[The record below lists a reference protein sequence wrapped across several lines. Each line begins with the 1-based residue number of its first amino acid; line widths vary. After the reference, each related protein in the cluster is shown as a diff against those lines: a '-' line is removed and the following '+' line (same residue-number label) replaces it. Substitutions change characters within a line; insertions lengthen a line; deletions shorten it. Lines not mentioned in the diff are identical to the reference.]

1 MKKTIQT
8 IFTTSLAL
16 VCTFFVQQLSAKE
29 IVGNELPEPWL
40 IAKVKN
46 DTRFTAH
53 VTVYYTTAPN
63 KPETFDV
70 GPHSSGQGGDRKLL
84 IKSVSATYD
93 ANGSGSV
100 TQKLDFVAPAS
111 TAYGEFVIKEE
122 AVGAAGEFACVIYRV
137 DESGTQ
143 INRVKPGFVFKNN
156 TKYIL
161 RVGVSIITKAGNT
174 NIKKTKDI
182 AAGEEWTEDLNSG
195 NYDIGLRIYKDSYEL
210 SADKVLDMKSLSV
223 HESGAPQLWSTATY
237 KPTFAIT
244 FGNVGMQVTKTY
256 LGVTTTL

>member
-16 VCTFFVQQLSAKE
+16 VCTFFMQQLSAKE
-29 IVGNELPEPWL
+29 IAGNELPEPWL

-93 ANGSGSV
+93 AIDGGAVTV
-100 TQKLDFVAPAS
+100 TQSVNFVAPAS

-122 AVGAAGEFACVIYRV
+122 RLTVGQFACKIYRV
-137 DESGTQ
+137 DASGTLIHQ
-143 INRVKPGFVFKNN
+143 LKPGFVFINKTSHLIRVRVFGSYDADNN
-156 TKYIL
+156 LSRVLAPGERWTQDFHSGKWYMSATVVPDYVGSPMYIN
-161 RVGVSIITKAGNT
+161 ST
-174 NIKKTKDI
+174 NQVTLS
-182 AAGEEWTEDLNSG
+182 EQSSG
-195 NYDIGLRIYKDSYEL
+195 D
-210 SADKVLDMKSLSV
+210 
-223 HESGAPQLWSTATY
+223 PQLWSTASV
-237 KPTFAIT
+237 KPTYEIS
-244 FGNVGMQVTKTY
+244 GGQPVNLVLQKIN
-256 LGVTTTL
+256 

>member
-16 VCTFFVQQLSAKE
+16 VCTFFMQQLSAKE

-63 KPETFDV
+63 NPERFDV
-70 GPHSSGQGGDRKLL
+70 APNSSGQGGDRKLL

-111 TAYGEFVIKEE
+111 TAYGQFVIKEE

-161 RVGVSIITKAGNT
+161 RVRVYYTGNT

-210 SADKVLDMKSLSV
+210 SADKAIGLKFLSV